1 MSSNDS
7 NGQKKQLTVQN
18 VCKALKYAYEHNND
32 RTKRNALNFFYAH
45 SHLLPESRELMKGFI
60 KLPRECVL
68 EVLVTNKMNLSQE
81 AIYTAVI
88 QWSECQCAQQS
99 KDPTPENK
107 RAILGDILKKIK
119 YTNMS
124 VEFFNNQV
132 AAQRVLNVD
141 DIIKVY
147 QHLVAHRTPA
157 SQSNTVIIPA
167 SSDSDDSDVEWA
179 VPPENST
186 TSHPLG
192 PPVNATTGTLS
203 DTTDINDSR
212 TVPLPYWFKVPR
224 DKYILYRFHTTLAG
238 KSYPQK
244 CPDSVTFSVSKNISL
259 HGIYLYASHQ
269 NPVQFKFDFK
279 ILENGQREA
288 FSVIDQSVLTNGESR
303 VFLLDINPPLDIR
316 AGRKYDM
323 VLNLDIQG
331 TTYYGVEG
339 LPELQENGVK
349 FKFLPNNHGLNGTNH
364 KVGQFPFFL
373 YLPES

>member
-7 NGQKKQLTVQN
+7 GPKKQLTVQN
-18 VCKALKYAYEHNND
+18 VCKALKYAYDHNND

-45 SHLLPESRELMKGFI
+45 SHLLSESREFMKGFI

-68 EVLVTNKMNLSQE
+68 ELLVTNKINLSQE

-88 QWSECQCAQQS
+88 QWSECQCALQS

-107 RAILGDILKKIK
+107 RAVLGDILKKIK

-157 SQSNTVIIPA
+157 SQTNTIIIPD
-167 SSDSDDSDVEWA
+167 SSDSDSDVEWT
-179 VPPENST
+179 VPPENSAT
-186 TSHPLG
+186 PHPPGPHVNVTS
-192 PPVNATTGTLS
+192 GTLS
-203 DTTDINDSR
+203 MSEVIDMNDSR
-212 TVPLPYWFKVPR
+212 TVPLPYWFKAPR
-224 DKYILYRFHTTLAG
+224 NKCILYRFHTTLAG

-259 HGIYLYASHQ
+259 HGVYIYASHQ
-269 NPVQFKFDFK
+269 NPVQYKVDFK
-279 ILENGQREA
+279 ILENG
-288 FSVIDQSVLTNGESR
+288 
-303 VFLLDINPPLDIR
+303 
-316 AGRKYDM
+316 
-323 VLNLDIQG
+323 NL
-331 TTYYGVEG
+331 
-339 LPELQENGVK
+339 ELIK
-349 FKFLPNNHGLNGTNH
+349 
-364 KVGQFPFFL
+364 
-373 YLPES
+373 